1 MIKNKD
7 IDENIACHLNQILK
21 TVIQQDEN
29 EEIANELTSEI
40 LSKLNISINKLPPK
54 SLKILQDCVKYRD
67 LTLDPMSIS
76 LLETK
81 VISEK
86 FQDEYEILKL
96 NQMNA
101 RLQMKIDRNNKYIE
115 GLKKELLS
123 SRQSLMQQNPNPENI
138 HESIRQVKQ
147 KLAVYEQSCEKAKTN
162 FASLKVD
169 EVILPKSLMSL
180 VTSLAALR
188 EEAANLKRDAD
199 DVLFMKEAVSNMKMI
214 RG

>member
-1 MIKNKD
+1 MDKNICND
-7 IDENIACHLNQILK
+7 LK
-21 TVIQQDEN
+21 GIIETVVRQHKN
-29 EEIANELTSEI
+29 EEIANELTADI

-67 LTLDPMSIS
+67 LSLDPMSIS

-81 VISEK
+81 VIAEK

-101 RLQMKIDRNNKYIE
+101 RLQMKIDRNNKFIE

-123 SRQSLMQQNPNPENI
+123 SKQSLMQQNPNPENI

-147 KLAVYEQSCEKAKTN
+147 KLVVYEQSCEKAKIN
-162 FASLKVD
+162 FSNLNVN

-188 EEAANLKRDAD
+188 EEAVKLKRDAD
-199 DVLFMKEAVSNMKMI
+199 DVLFIKQAVSNMKMI
-214 RG
+214 R